1 MSFQDWRGVARGVR
15 GGGRAPSEFGR
26 PVNPIRTRGAEFAPH
41 TTASPPG
48 FKNLSTPLKSIVL
61 QLNLLQGF
69 PYFIFYA
76 PALALVDIKKVV
88 MLKREKMKL

>member
-1 MSFQDWRGVARGVR
+1 MSFQGLRVVARGVR
-15 GGGRAPSEFGR
+15 GGRAPSEFGR

-48 FKNLSTPLKSIVL
+48 FKNRSTPLKSIVL

-69 PYFIFYA
+69 PYFIYA

>member
-1 MSFQDWRGVARGVR
+1 MGPG
-15 GGGRAPSEFGR
+15 
-26 PVNPIRTRGAEFAPH
+26 
-41 TTASPPG
+41 PPG
-48 FKNLSTPLKSIVL
+48 DLVDQLTLFEPGGQNLLLTLLPVFKNLSTPLKSIVL

-69 PYFIFYA
+69 PYFIYT

>member
-1 MSFQDWRGVARGVR
+1 MGPG
-15 GGGRAPSEFGR
+15 
-26 PVNPIRTRGAEFAPH
+26 
-41 TTASPPG
+41 PPG
-48 FKNLSTPLKSIVL
+48 DLVDQLTLFEPGGQNLLLTLLLVFKNLSTPLKSIVL
-61 QLNLLQGF
+61 QLNLLHDF